1 MACRLRWHS
10 SVLMVLI
17 VLLMVP
23 LLLMHPHT
31 TRDGVTALKPRASS
45 SEMLPPRVMEPE
57 PWASSSEMLQPRVME
72 PEPRA
77 SGSKMLPPRIME
89 PEPRVMEPE
98 PQWSRWSLAPSHGAL
113 TYHCAYN
120 DKLMWNAFPHIKRAL
135 QRVGYSSGD
144 RTTATVLVV
153 PSKPRTASQDWPRWV
168 LTPAQRIN
176 RVWGMR
182 QVARKDGLHQMLDA
196 HWGSTRCPFAPAT
209 FDWAEL
215 RSHPLDTL
223 TSLLQS
229 RSRWILKTTA
239 HRGKGVRLVQT
250 IELLRA
256 AALLRSAAT
265 DFAPGAA
272 KYGAKSMENQVDRE
286 LLQLLRP
293 MSRGEAGVLV
303 QSVIEDPLLIGG
315 HKVSRRL

>member
-1 MACRLRWHS
+1 MSRTKPMACRLRWYG

-23 LLLMHPHT
+23 LLFMHRHT
-31 TRDGVTALKPRASS
+31 MHDGVTALKPRASS
-45 SEMLPPRVMEPE
+45 SEMLPPV
-57 PWASSSEMLQPRVME
+57 
-72 PEPRA
+72 
-77 SGSKMLPPRIME
+77 ME

-98 PQWSRWSLAPSHGAL
+98 PRVMEPEPRVVEPAPQWSRWSLAPSHGAL

-135 QRVGYSSGD
+135 QQVGYSSGD

-153 PSKPRTASQDWPRWV
+153 PSKPRTASQDWPRWA

-182 QVARKDGLHQMLDA
+182 HLARKDGLHQMLDA

-215 RSHPLDTL
+215 RLRPLDAL

-250 IELLRA
+250 TELLRA
-256 AALLRSAAT
+256 AALLRSDAT
-265 DFAPGAA
+265 GFAPAVTKYVANSGEGRVA
-272 KYGAKSMENQVDRE
+272 KE
-286 LLQLLRP
+286 LVQLLRP
-293 MSRGEAGVLV
+293 VSRDEAGVMV
-303 QSVIEDPLLIGG
+303 QSIIEDPLLIGG
-315 HKVSRRL
+315 HKVSRRF